1 VTFRCD
7 GWVGAAAVDADASVD
22 NDPYTAPDAVGTV
35 SAMMRRFHSGRN
47 PALILL
53 LLMLSLL
60 MMTTTMMM
68 MMTMTMTM
76 IAVMKVN
83 AAGADKIQSA
93 NAGVYSP
100 CVERLWLLLRAVV

>member
-1 VTFRCD
+1 
-7 GWVGAAAVDADASVD
+7 VGAAAVDADASVD
-22 NDPYTAPDAVGTV
+22 YDPYTAPDAVGTV
-35 SAMMRRFHSGRN
+35 SAMTRHFHSGRN

-60 MMTTTMMM
+60 MMTTMMM
-68 MMTMTMTM
+68 MMMTMTM

-93 NAGVYSP
+93 NAGVCSP
-100 CVERLWLLLRAVV
+100 CVERLWLQLRAVV

>member
-1 VTFRCD
+1 MTSRCD
-7 GWVGAAAVDADASVD
+7 GWVGVAAVDADASVD
-22 NDPYTAPDAVGTV
+22 NDPYTAPDAVGAV
-35 SAMMRRFHSGRN
+35 SAMTRHLHSGRN

-60 MMTTTMMM
+60 MMTTTMMLM
-68 MMTMTMTM
+68 MMTMTM

-93 NAGVYSP
+93 NAGVCSP
-100 CVERLWLLLRAVV
+100 CVERLWLQLRAVV

>member
-1 VTFRCD
+1 MTSRCD
-7 GWVGAAAVDADASVD
+7 GWVGVAAVDADASVD
-22 NDPYTAPDAVGTV
+22 NDPYTAPDAVGAV
-35 SAMMRRFHSGRN
+35 SAMTRHFHSGRN

-60 MMTTTMMM
+60 MMMT
-68 MMTMTMTM
+68 MTMTMTM

-93 NAGVYSP
+93 NAGVCSP
-100 CVERLWLLLRAVV
+100 CVERLWLQLRAVV

>member
-1 VTFRCD
+1 MGV
-7 GWVGAAAVDADASVD
+7 AAVDADASVD
-22 NDPYTAPDAVGTV
+22 NDPYTAPDAVGAV
-35 SAMMRRFHSGRN
+35 SAMTRHLHSGRN

-53 LLMLSLL
+53 LLMPSLL
-60 MMTTTMMM
+60 MMTTMM

-93 NAGVYSP
+93 NAGVCSP